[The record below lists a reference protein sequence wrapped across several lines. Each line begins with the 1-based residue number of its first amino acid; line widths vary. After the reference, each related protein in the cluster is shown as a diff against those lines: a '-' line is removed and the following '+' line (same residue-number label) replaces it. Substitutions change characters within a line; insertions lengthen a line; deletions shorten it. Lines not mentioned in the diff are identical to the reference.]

1 MPKKNIIKKFCYPL
15 DLIENLILDIDNYK
29 EFCPGVRIQKL
40 FQKKNKNSIEIIADL
55 EIGYSFAKDVYTS
68 HVKYD
73 KITKKIIVYAIDG
86 PLKTLENIW
95 TLNKINKSECEV
107 EFFINLELKN
117 IVLNKMLDK
126 MFDIGFKKYLI
137 HLKNVQNFWLHQIN
151 LSNKLKL
158 YQQLIFEFYF

>member
-1 MPKKNIIKKFCYPL
+1 MYEFKSYFKK
-15 DLIENLILDIDNYK
+15 
-29 EFCPGVRIQKL
+29 
-40 FQKKNKNSIEIIADL
+40 KKNKNSIEIIADL

-126 MFDIGFKKYLI
+126 MFDIGFKKILNSFEKRAKF
-137 HLKNVQNFWLHQIN
+137 LAT
-151 LSNKLKL
+151 SN
-158 YQQLIFEFYF
+158 QFIQ

>member
-29 EFCPGVRIQKL
+29 EFLPWCTNSKIISK
-40 FQKKNKNSIEIIADL
+40 KKNKNSIEIIADL

-73 KITKKIIVYAIDG
+73 IITKKIIVNAIDG

-117 IVLNKMLDK
+117 IILNKMLDK
-126 MFDIGFKKYLI
+126 MFDIGFKKILNSFEKRAKF
-137 HLKNVQNFWLHQIN
+137 LAT
-151 LSNKLKL
+151 SN
-158 YQQLIFEFYF
+158 QFIQ